1 MKVFVRGL
9 YGYGTLGLI
18 EISDMIENNMEWI
31 GCEKIAY
38 NFVLE
43 FLDVFR
49 FSPTHYSKLAK
60 NDQ

>member
-1 MKVFVRGL
+1 MIQSLIFWRVVKVFVRGL

-43 FLDVFR
+43 FLDF
-49 FSPTHYSKLAK
+49 L
-60 NDQ
+60 